1 MQGSDP
7 EAKSI
12 VIDSHMDTVM
22 QGGVYD
28 GMLDVTGAKYS
39 TPCDPRLI
47 KLIDDVCT
55 EKEISHVIMPSGA
68 GHDANAMAHEGVP
81 IGMIFVPSAKG
92 ISHQGDEYTKPE
104 HIDLR
109 ADVLY
114 QTVLKLDENGF

>member
-55 EKEISHVIMPSGA
+55 EK
-68 GHDANAMAHEGVP
+68 
-81 IGMIFVPSAKG
+81 G